1 SEAEKVIERQL
12 KQKVLHFAYPY
23 GIYNELALSAV
34 RSRYATAVTIER
46 GFLKTAGRFA
56 RQGILKNTSMEEFKQ
71 LLHPPTL
78 SVAMIVKDEEKNLAQ
93 CLSSIQ
99 DLVDEIVIVDTGS
112 TDKTKEIAAQFT
124 NKIVD
129 FKWVDDFAAARN
141 EALKHA
147 TGNWILV
154 LDADEIIA
162 KEDHEKIKEAINN
175 WDVCGYQILTRNYT
189 NASSMTSWQPCSL
202 HDSYA
207 RSYSGW
213 FPSVKVRLFQR
224 KDHIQFE
231 GRIHEM
237 VDSSISRNGGRLKVL
252 PTPVHHYGDDAKDP
266 AKVQRYLELSQ
277 KKVAENPADAKAYF
291 ELGVLY
297 KEVGKYQE
305 AENAF
310 LESMRRDDIHV
321 APLLNL
327 AIVQQKQKKYAA
339 AIENYTLVLE
349 KKKNIHPDAHF
360 GLGFCFFLQNDL
372 ERALAHFQQAVIQN
386 PHFVDAYINVGA
398 VWERLGKFR
407 QGIEVLQDAL
417 VLAPH
422 NARAHY
428 NLGVIYE
435 KAGDLAKAM
444 AAYEKAIELNY
455 VRKAEIIPKVKKM
468 KEILEES
475 HNV

>member
-1 SEAEKVIERQL
+1 
-12 KQKVLHFAYPY
+12 
-23 GIYNELALSAV
+23 
-34 RSRYATAVTIER
+34 
-46 GFLKTAGRFA
+46 
-56 RQGILKNTSMEEFKQ
+56 MEEFKQ

-78 SVAMIVKDEEKNLAQ
+78 SVAMIVKNEEKNLEQ

-99 DLVDEIVIVDTGS
+99 NLVDEIVIIDTGS
-112 TDKTKEIAAQFT
+112 MDKTKEIAAKFT
-124 NKIVD
+124 DKIFD
-129 FKWVDDFAAARN
+129 FKWIDDFAAARN
-141 EALKHA
+141 EALKHV
-147 TGNWILV
+147 TGNWILI

-189 NASSMTSWQPCSL
+189 NASSMSGWQPCSP
-202 HDSYA
+202 DGSYA

-224 KDHIQFE
+224 KDHIRFE

-237 VDSSISRNGGRLKVL
+237 VDSSISRNGGRVKVL
-252 PTPVHHYGDDAKDP
+252 PTPVHHYGDDVKNP

-277 KKVAENPADAKAYF
+277 KKVAENPTDAKAYF

-297 KEVGKYQE
+297 KESGKYEE
-305 AENAF
+305 AEKAF
-310 LESMRRDDIHV
+310 LESMSRDNIHV

-386 PHFVDAYINVGA
+386 PHFIDAYINLGA

-407 QGIEVLQDAL
+407 QGIEVLHDAL

-455 VRKAEIIPKVKKM
+455 VRKADIIPKVKKM